1 MCGIIGYVGC
11 KPATPL
17 LLQGL
22 ARLEYRG
29 YDSAGIALLDAA
41 GLTVHKRQG
50 RLAALEEAIKGRAL
64 PQTTGIG
71 HTRWATHGRP
81 NDENAHP
88 HVSEKGLFA
97 VVHNG
102 IIENYAPLRA
112 ELEACGV
119 RFHSETDTE
128 VVAHLLEQAYDGNL
142 QEAVFA
148 VLSRLQGAYALGI
161 LCADRPGELFAVCK
175 ASPLVI
181 GIGAGERFIA
191 SDVTALVPST
201 RQVLLPQQGDVVRL
215 TADSHTVWDM
225 DGRPVSRR
233 VEVVEADAMAAEKGA
248 YPHFMLKEIYEQP
261 AALAATLTPHLGET
275 DVCLED
281 LCGLYADWRQVQRV
295 VLVACGSAY
304 HAGMIGKYQIESL
317 AGLPVEVE
325 VASEFRYRQ
334 PPLDRNT
341 LTLVISQSGETADT
355 LAALREA
362 RRRGSPVVAVVNVPG
377 STIARESDRVLY
389 TLAGPEI
396 AVATTKGYTTQVAML
411 GLFAVW
417 LADVRGRL
425 QAAARVACTDALRT
439 LPELVERALA
449 CPGLEEAAAWLSRQE
464 TVWFIGRHTDYAVA
478 LEAALK
484 LKEISYIHAEAYAAG
499 ELKHGT
505 ISLIEEGT
513 PVVALACREEL
524 REKLLSNIREVK
536 ARGARVLT
544 VTTAAMTPVF
554 AAEGEVLT
562 VPTAHGLA
570 AAVAE
575 AILLQLLAYYVARE
589 RGCDIDKPRNL
600 AKSVTVE

>member
-1 MCGIIGYVGC
+1 MCGIIGYSGRR
-11 KPATPL
+11 PAAPL
-17 LLQGL
+17 LLDGL

-29 YDSAGIALLDAA
+29 YDSAGLALVDAA
-41 GLTVHKRQG
+41 GLTVYKRQG
-50 RLAALEEAIKGRAL
+50 RLSVLKEAVKGKDL
-64 PQTTGIG
+64 PQRTGIG

-81 NDENAHP
+81 SDANAHP
-88 HVSEKGLFA
+88 HVSRQGRYA

-102 IIENYAPLRA
+102 IIENYAALRA
-112 ELEACGV
+112 ELEAEGV
-119 RFHSETDTE
+119 CFRSETDTE
-128 VVAHLLEQAYDGNL
+128 VVAHLLERGGEDDPIA
-142 QEAVFA
+142 AVRRT
-148 VLSRLQGAYALGI
+148 LPRLRGTYALGI
-161 LCADRPGELFAVCK
+161 VCADRPGELFAVCK

-181 GIGAGERFIA
+181 GLSEGEQFIA
-191 SDVTALVPST
+191 SDVTALLPYT
-201 RQVLLPQQGDVVRL
+201 RRVLYPRDGDVVRL
-215 TADSHTVWDM
+215 TPDSVTVWAE
-225 DGRPVSRR
+225 DGSAVERPVKT
-233 VEVVEADAMAAEKGA
+233 VDWEATAADKGD
-248 YPHFMLKEIYEQP
+248 YSHYMLKEIHEQP
-261 AALAATLTPHLGET
+261 AALRATLTPHLTADG
-275 DVCLED
+275 VRLEE
-281 LCGLYADWRQVQRV
+281 LRGLYTDWRQVQRV

-417 LADVRGRL
+417 LADARGRL
-425 QAAARVACTDALRT
+425 QAATRIACTDALRL
-439 LPELVERALA
+439 LPALAERALT
-449 CPGLEEAAAWLSRQE
+449 CPGLAEAAAWLSRQE

-524 REKLLSNIREVK
+524 REKLLSNLREVRT
-536 ARGARVLT
+536 RGAQMLT
-544 VTTAAMTPVF
+544 VT
-554 AAEGEVLT
+554 AES
-562 VPTAHGLA
+562 A
-570 AAVAE
+570 AADFSGEGAVLAVPAAPALTAPVAE
-575 AILLQLLAYYVARE
+575 VIPLQLLSYHVARL